1 MSEVAT
7 PAEPGSLEEWP
18 WRRVLVLAAVVLR
31 RATANFIE
39 DRATQLAAAV
49 SYFALI
55 SLFPLVLLA
64 FSVFGLFLRDA
75 ELQARVLDQLVSSI
89 PVDAPLVEDAIQ
101 HLADGGV
108 TIGLLALGA
117 TIWTGSAL
125 AAALRNALNVVF
137 DVEQRRPLVIGKLI
151 DLTIAPAMG
160 LLLFASFVLTTVWR
174 VAQAEAVDLGIL
186 RNQPFVWELGAVGI
200 AGVLSFVA
208 FLFLYWLLPNSPL
221 RVRYLWP
228 GALLTAVAFEV
239 LKLAFAFYLANFGH
253 YDVIYGSLG
262 GLITLLVWV
271 FLSANIMIFGA
282 EVSAEIPR
290 VLEGQDRYGQEGTPD
305 MSWRESVL
313 LLARGLVLGPAEE
326 RPQPRRWAD
335 PRPDPTGE
343 GSGRED

>member
-1 MSEVAT
+1 MAEVAT
-7 PAEPGSLEEWP
+7 PAEPGAIEEWP

-55 SLFPLVLLA
+55 SLFPLVLLS
-64 FSVFGLFLRDA
+64 FSVFGLLLRDA

-89 PVDAPLVEDAIQ
+89 PVDAPLVAEALE
-101 HLADGGV
+101 HLADEGV
-108 TIGLLALGA
+108 TVGLLALGA

-151 DLTIAPAMG
+151 DLTIAPALG
-160 LLLFASFVLTTVWR
+160 LLLLASFVLTTIWR

-186 RNQPFVWELGAVGI
+186 RNQSFVWELGAIGI
-200 AGVLSFVA
+200 AGMMSFVA

-221 RVRYLWP
+221 RVSYLWP
-228 GALLTAVAFEV
+228 GALLTAVSFEV
-239 LKLAFAFYLANFGH
+239 LKLGFAFYLASFGH

-271 FLSANIMIFGA
+271 FVSANIMIFGA

-290 VLEGQDRYGQEGTPD
+290 VLEGQARQGLEGTPD
-305 MSWRESVL
+305 MGWRQSVL
-313 LLARGLVLGPAEE
+313 LLVRGLVLGPVEDE
-326 RPQPRRWAD
+326 PGP
-335 PRPDPTGE
+335 PRPAPSGE
-343 GSGRED
+343 GVVRED

>member
-1 MSEVAT
+1 MSELAT
-7 PAEPGSLEEWP
+7 PPEPAAAEEWP
-18 WRRVLVLAAVVLR
+18 WRRVLVLTMVVLR

-39 DRATQLAAAV
+39 DRATQLAAGV

-64 FSVFGLFLRDA
+64 FSVFGLLLRDEA
-75 ELQARVLDQLVSSI
+75 LKARVLDELVGNI
-89 PVDAPLVEDAIQ
+89 PVSAPLVEDS
-101 HLADGGV
+101 LAALASEGV

-137 DVEQRRPLVIGKLI
+137 DVEQRRPLVVGKLI
-151 DLTIAPAMG
+151 DLTIAPVLG
-160 LLLFASFVLTTVWR
+160 LLLLAAFVLTTAWR
-174 VAQAEAVDLGIL
+174 VTQNEAFDLGIL
-186 RNQPFVWELGAVGI
+186 QTQSFVWELGTHGI
-200 AGVLSFVA
+200 AVAINFVA

-221 RVRYLWP
+221 RLRYLWP

-239 LKLAFAFYLANFGH
+239 VEIGFAFYLAYFGH

-271 FLSANIMIFGA
+271 FVSANILIFGA

-290 VLEGQDRYGQEGTPD
+290 VLEGQARTGVEGTQD
-305 MSWRESVL
+305 VSWRESAL
-313 LLARGLVLGPAEE
+313 LLVRGLVLGPATEEPEPRRAELPAE
-326 RPQPRRWAD
+326 RPE
-335 PRPDPTGE
+335 GE
-343 GSGRED
+343 A

>member
-1 MSEVAT
+1 MSELASPRE
-7 PAEPGSLEEWP
+7 PAVEEWP
-18 WRRVLVLAAVVLR
+18 WRRVLVLAMVVLR

-64 FSVFGLFLRDA
+64 FSVFGLLLRDP
-75 ELQARVLDQLVSSI
+75 ELQARVLDELVAGI
-89 PVDAPLVEDAIQ
+89 PVDAPLVEETLGR
-101 HLADGGV
+101 LADGGV
-108 TIGLLALGA
+108 TVGLLAFGA

-151 DLTIAPAMG
+151 DFTIAPALG
-160 LLLFASFVLTTVWR
+160 LLLLASLVLTTVWR
-174 VAQAEAVDLGIL
+174 VAQAQAVDLGIL
-186 RNQPFVWELGAVGI
+186 RDQSFVWELGAVGI
-200 AGVLSFVA
+200 AGLMTFVA

-228 GALLTAVAFEV
+228 GALLTAVAFEA
-239 LKLAFAFYLANFGH
+239 LKFGFAYYLANAGH

-271 FLSANIMIFGA
+271 FVSANIMIFGA

-290 VLEGQDRYGQEGTPD
+290 VLEGQARHGVEGTRD
-305 MSWRESVL
+305 VRWRESVVL
-313 LLARGLVLGPAEE
+313 LVRGLVLGPVDAEPE
-326 RPQPRRWAD
+326 P
-335 PRPDPTGE
+335 PRPAAPD
-343 GSGRED
+343 ED